1 MAHRFSRAAAALAV
15 ATLALALAACS
26 DSGPAAESS
35 STSVA
40 ASEAASTTQTTT
52 ALNTTPSGT
61 SATGNTTPA
70 TCTTIRYPSTGLTGT
85 IVVNEGALSCAEAI
99 TVIDRYLTLPSSST
113 GGNARYAEFDGW
125 SCASP
130 TAASS
135 QLQGIGTECSRGTDS
150 IRVVTPGGSTQP
162 HQVSLA
168 YYARPNGNAYQFS
181 VGNGFW
187 RCTIYA
193 EETRPLA
200 GCSGT
205 MPTNAP
211 PVLNPLRTKMVSPNG
226 VEVGDNSA
234 GRFIASGDPKYF
246 PQGADGGFSTGTD
259 LPAGHALSVNQVTC
273 TALSNG
279 VRCENRSANH
289 GFEVT
294 ETNYRLW

>member
-15 ATLALALAACS
+15 GTLTLALAACN
-26 DSGPAAESS
+26 DSGPTAESA
-35 STSVA
+35 STSGT
-40 ASEAASTTQTTT
+40 ASEAASTTRTTST
-52 ALNTTPSGT
+52 SGT
-61 SATGNTTPA
+61 ARSDASATGDATPA
-70 TCTTIRYPSTGLTGT
+70 DCTVRYPSTGLTGT
-85 IVVNEGALSCAEAI
+85 VVVNEGALSCTEAT
-99 TVIDRYLTLPSSST
+99 TVIEKYLALPSSST
-113 GGNARYAEFDGW
+113 GGNARHAEVDGW

-130 TAASS
+130 TAGSS

-168 YYARPNGNAYQFS
+168 DYARPNGDAYQFS
-181 VGNGFW
+181 AGNGFW

-193 EETRPLA
+193 EATRPLA

-205 MPTNAP
+205 MPSNAP
-211 PVLNPLRTKMVSPNG
+211 QVLNPLRTKMISPNG
-226 VEVGDNSA
+226 VEVGGNSA
-234 GRFIASGDPKYF
+234 GKFIASGDPRYF
-246 PQGADGGFSTGTD
+246 PQGADGGFITGTD
-259 LPAGHALSVNQVTC
+259 LPADHALSVNQVTC

-279 VRCENRSANH
+279 VRCENRSAKH